1 MAKYVLAAD
10 YTLMTDYRN
19 VPLATFFSCIPTDY
33 WQSRLV
39 FRILADQPKL
49 DAQGRPIRVPYGLR
63 KVEASLVRAFGRDD
77 VVIADPRDVDR
88 YIDDET
94 EVVGLHSMD
103 PLGLGPVSMS
113 FTMGG
118 VLTPYTK
125 AMFLELVK
133 RVQRPNRKYKVVLG
147 GPGAWHFDYR
157 QEMQESLGIDHI
169 VHGEVDHLV
178 PEIFDRIVNDSA
190 PPVMRFTNATAPTV
204 DQIPKILGPTMHAM
218 NEVMRGCGRGCE
230 FCEVTLR
237 RPRYFPFDYIGDEIA
252 VNTKVGQSSIQL
264 HSDDIFLYNLENW
277 KTMEPNEDAVKDLF
291 RFVMAQPGVS
301 HCYPTHGTVSAAVTN
316 PGLIRDISE
325 IVRAGPNKWVGIQS
339 GIETGSPALS
349 RAVLH
354 RKAAPFTAE
363 EWPDLVVEGTQIL
376 NRNYWYPAFTIILGL
391 PGETPE
397 DAWMT
402 VDLLDRMEQIP
413 NSHFITAPLTFV
425 PIGVLRGEEFYNID
439 EMIDESRFNVAYRAW
454 RHVLLEIDQDLWQL
468 TRLPPPTRA
477 LVVATG
483 RIGGRYILGIMHR
496 YARRMGFR
504 IRAPAKT
511 RRQAEGHTLSFPATR
526 PRRALG
532 SGSREAQCV
541 AFCLAARLR
550 RRSDSEAHSPGISV
564 HDSEDV
570 PAADSSRG
578 DHQGSRRRREA
589 SELPK
594 VLVDLEEDVAPCAVC
609 HVEARLVDHF
619 VDVVELLAPQHADRH
634 ERERRRDEVAV
645 RNLLHPVEEVHRHP
659 RILRSLTRQTEDDR
673 EGGIPVIAV

>member
-63 KVEASLVRAFGRDD
+63 KVEASLVRVFGRED

-103 PLGLGPVSMS
+103 
-113 FTMGG
+113 
-118 VLTPYTK
+118 
-125 AMFLELVK
+125 
-133 RVQRPNRKYKVVLG
+133 
-147 GPGAWHFDYR
+147 
-157 QEMQESLGIDHI
+157 
-169 VHGEVDHLV
+169 
-178 PEIFDRIVNDSA
+178 RIVNDGA

-454 RHVLLEIDQDLWQL
+454 RHVLLEI
-468 TRLPPPTRA
+468 A
-477 LVVATG
+477 
-483 RIGGRYILGIMHR
+483 
-496 YARRMGFR
+496 
-504 IRAPAKT
+504 
-511 RRQAEGHTLSFPATR
+511 
-526 PRRALG
+526 
-532 SGSREAQCV
+532 
-541 AFCLAARLR
+541 
-550 RRSDSEAHSPGISV
+550 
-564 HDSEDV
+564 
-570 PAADSSRG
+570 
-578 DHQGSRRRREA
+578 
-589 SELPK
+589 
-594 VLVDLEEDVAPCAVC
+594 
-609 HVEARLVDHF
+609 
-619 VDVVELLAPQHADRH
+619 
-634 ERERRRDEVAV
+634 
-645 RNLLHPVEEVHRHP
+645 
-659 RILRSLTRQTEDDR
+659 
-673 EGGIPVIAV
+673 

>member
-33 WQSRLV
+33 WHSRLV
-39 FRILADQPKL
+39 FRILADPPKL
-49 DAQGRPIRVPYGLR
+49 DAEGRPIRVPYGLR
-63 KVEASLVRAFGRDD
+63 KVEASLVRAYGRDD
-77 VVIADPRDVDR
+77 VVIADPRTVNR

-157 QEMQESLGIDHI
+157 REMQETLGIDHI

-237 RPRYFPFDYIGDEIA
+237 RPRYFPFDYIADEIA

-277 KTMEPNEDAVKDLF
+277 RTMEPNEDAVKDLF

-301 HCYPTHGTVSAAVTN
+301 HCYPTHGTISTAVRTSGSA
-316 PGLIRDISE
+316 
-325 IVRAGPNKWVGIQS
+325 
-339 GIETGSPALS
+339 S
-349 RAVLH
+349 RA
-354 RKAAPFTAE
+354 
-363 EWPDLVVEGTQIL
+363 
-376 NRNYWYPAFTIILGL
+376 
-391 PGETPE
+391 
-397 DAWMT
+397 
-402 VDLLDRMEQIP
+402 
-413 NSHFITAPLTFV
+413 
-425 PIGVLRGEEFYNID
+425 
-439 EMIDESRFNVAYRAW
+439 ESRPGV
-454 RHVLLEIDQDLWQL
+454 
-468 TRLPPPTRA
+468 
-477 LVVATG
+477 
-483 RIGGRYILGIMHR
+483 
-496 YARRMGFR
+496 RR
-504 IRAPAKT
+504 
-511 RRQAEGHTLSFPATR
+511 
-526 PRRALG
+526 
-532 SGSREAQCV
+532 
-541 AFCLAARLR
+541 
-550 RRSDSEAHSPGISV
+550 
-564 HDSEDV
+564 
-570 PAADSSRG
+570 
-578 DHQGSRRRREA
+578 SRRRCCIGR
-589 SELPK
+589 P
-594 VLVDLEEDVAPCAVC
+594 
-609 HVEARLVDHF
+609 
-619 VDVVELLAPQHADRH
+619 
-634 ERERRRDEVAV
+634 
-645 RNLLHPVEEVHRHP
+645 
-659 RILRSLTRQTEDDR
+659 LRSRPKSGRTSSSKARR
-673 EGGIPVIAV
+673 S

>member
-63 KVEASLVRAFGRDD
+63 KVEA
-77 VVIADPRDVDR
+77 
-88 YIDDET
+88 
-94 EVVGLHSMD
+94 
-103 PLGLGPVSMS
+103 
-113 FTMGG
+113 
-118 VLTPYTK
+118 
-125 AMFLELVK
+125 
-133 RVQRPNRKYKVVLG
+133 
-147 GPGAWHFDYR
+147 
-157 QEMQESLGIDHI
+157 SLGIDHI

-301 HCYPTHGTVSAAVTN
+301 HCYPTHGTVSAAVTT

-325 IVRAGPNKWVGIQS
+325 IVHAGPDKWVGIQS

-349 RAVLH
+349 KAVLH

-363 EWPDLVVEGTQIL
+363 E
-376 NRNYWYPAFTIILGL
+376 
-391 PGETPE
+391 
-397 DAWMT
+397 
-402 VDLLDRMEQIP
+402 
-413 NSHFITAPLTFV
+413 
-425 PIGVLRGEEFYNID
+425 
-439 EMIDESRFNVAYRAW
+439 
-454 RHVLLEIDQDLWQL
+454 
-468 TRLPPPTRA
+468 
-477 LVVATG
+477 
-483 RIGGRYILGIMHR
+483 
-496 YARRMGFR
+496 
-504 IRAPAKT
+504 
-511 RRQAEGHTLSFPATR
+511 
-526 PRRALG
+526 
-532 SGSREAQCV
+532 C
-541 AFCLAARLR
+541 
-550 RRSDSEAHSPGISV
+550 
-564 HDSEDV
+564 
-570 PAADSSRG
+570 
-578 DHQGSRRRREA
+578 
-589 SELPK
+589 
-594 VLVDLEEDVAPCAVC
+594 
-609 HVEARLVDHF
+609 
-619 VDVVELLAPQHADRH
+619 
-634 ERERRRDEVAV
+634 
-645 RNLLHPVEEVHRHP
+645 
-659 RILRSLTRQTEDDR
+659 
-673 EGGIPVIAV
+673 

>member
-1 MAKYVLAAD
+1 MSLWRRSSAAFQR
-10 YTLMTDYRN
+10 TTGT
-19 VPLATFFSCIPTDY
+19 PASCFASWRTR
-33 WQSRLV
+33 QSSTR
-39 FRILADQPKL
+39 KG
-49 DAQGRPIRVPYGLR
+49 GRSGCRT
-63 KVEASLVRAFGRDD
+63 AFGKSRHRSFARDA
-77 VVIADPRDVDR
+77 VVIADPRNIDR

-94 EVVGLHSMD
+94 EVVGLSPMD

-118 VLTPYTK
+118 VLTPFTK
-125 AMFLELVK
+125 AMFLELVR

-157 QEMQESLGIDHI
+157 PEMQASLGIDHI

-178 PEIFDRIVNDSA
+178 PEIFDRIVNDHA

-252 VNTKVGQSSIQL
+252 MNTKVGESSIQL

-291 RFVMAQPGVS
+291 RYVMAQPGVS
-301 HCYPTHGTVSAAVTN
+301 DCYPTHGTVSAAVTN

-325 IVRAGPNKWVGIQS
+325 IVHAGPGKWVGIQS

-363 EWPDLVVEGTQIL
+363 EWPDIVVQGTEIL

-413 NSHFITAPLTFV
+413 DGHFVTAPLTFV

-454 RHVLLEIDQDLWQL
+454 RHVLLEIDQDLWRL
-468 TRLPPPTRA
+468 TRLPAPMKA
-477 LVVATG
+477 LIVVTA
-483 RIGGRYILGIMHR
+483 RIGGRYILDIMHR
-496 YARRMGFR
+496 YARRKGFR
-504 IRAPAKT
+504 IRAPSTTK
-511 RRQAEGHTLSFPATR
+511 RQAEGHTVTFPA
-526 PRRALG
+526 G
-532 SGSREAQCV
+532 
-541 AFCLAARLR
+541 
-550 RRSDSEAHSPGISV
+550 
-564 HDSEDV
+564 
-570 PAADSSRG
+570 
-578 DHQGSRRRREA
+578 
-589 SELPK
+589 
-594 VLVDLEEDVAPCAVC
+594 
-609 HVEARLVDHF
+609 
-619 VDVVELLAPQHADRH
+619 
-634 ERERRRDEVAV
+634 
-645 RNLLHPVEEVHRHP
+645 
-659 RILRSLTRQTEDDR
+659 
-673 EGGIPVIAV
+673 

>member
-1 MAKYVLAAD
+1 MEPIQGLACPEALLNQTKRIDRGIQGRGEGMAKYVLAAD

-63 KVEASLVRAFGRDD
+63 KVETSLVRAFGRED
-77 VVIADPRDVDR
+77 VVIADPGDR
-88 YIDDET
+88 
-94 EVVGLHSMD
+94 
-103 PLGLGPVSMS
+103 
-113 FTMGG
+113 
-118 VLTPYTK
+118 
-125 AMFLELVK
+125 EL
-133 RVQRPNRKYKVVLG
+133 
-147 GPGAWHFDYR
+147 
-157 QEMQESLGIDHI
+157 
-169 VHGEVDHLV
+169 DHLA
-178 PEIFDRIVNDSA
+178 PEIFDRLVNDSA
-190 PPVMRFTNATAPTV
+190 PPVMRFTNATAPPV

-511 RRQAEGHTLSFPATR
+511 RRQAEGHTLSFPA
-526 PRRALG
+526 A
-532 SGSREAQCV
+532 
-541 AFCLAARLR
+541 
-550 RRSDSEAHSPGISV
+550 
-564 HDSEDV
+564 
-570 PAADSSRG
+570 
-578 DHQGSRRRREA
+578 
-589 SELPK
+589 
-594 VLVDLEEDVAPCAVC
+594 
-609 HVEARLVDHF
+609 
-619 VDVVELLAPQHADRH
+619 
-634 ERERRRDEVAV
+634 
-645 RNLLHPVEEVHRHP
+645 
-659 RILRSLTRQTEDDR
+659 
-673 EGGIPVIAV
+673 